1 MPPYEPSEDE
11 DETPKNRRGKR
22 RAAEREA
29 EEEERE
35 QKRRRKE
42 DRVQEK
48 RGRLEREEAQLRQV
62 LAELGPEKQDDDDRR
77 STPLNSEGDG
87 EMEEEPNDETDRDQ
101 EKPTGKKVTACEH
114 CEKANTPLCVL
125 EGGSKAPLR
134 ACNRCRSRKLKCSL
148 LGPSKRVNQCALARQ
163 RTGTTE
169 KAPQSTVKAPRRIAE
184 SSPKKCSLVG
194 RSKRMNQREVA
205 RAQKT
210 GVNGTAPRGKVKAAP
225 HPPRRIPE
233 SSPEPELE
241 PEPAHPLLLRTHIDD
256 MRKEIKKLGQ
266 RLDIVERDRNQDRKR
281 YRSTHVA
288 TSANY
293 YVRSRMGR
301 KVPDR
306 VRKYVLT

>member
-1 MPPYEPSEDE
+1 MPPYAPSEDE
-11 DETPKNRRGKR
+11 DETPKNGKGKR

-29 EEEERE
+29 KEEERE

-42 DRVQEK
+42 DRVQVEHIRKTLEGLKEK

-87 EMEEEPNDETDRDQ
+87 EMEEEPNDE
-101 EKPTGKKVTACEH
+101 GKTCEH
-114 CEKANTPLCVL
+114 CEKANTPCVV
-125 EGGSKAPLR
+125 EGGSKAPLW
-134 ACNRCRSRKLKCSL
+134 ACNRCRSGKLKCSL
-148 LGPSKRVNQCALARQ
+148 LGPSKRVNQCDLARQ

-210 GVNGTAPRGKVKAAP
+210 GN
-225 HPPRRIPE
+225 RRRNRNW
-233 SSPEPELE
+233 SLSA
-241 PEPAHPLLLRTHIDD
+241 EPAHPLLLRTHIDD
-256 MRKEIKKLGQ
+256 MRKEIKKLGR

-281 YRSTHVA
+281 YRRTHFA
-288 TSANY
+288 KSANY

-301 KVPDR
+301 KIPDR